1 MLQKL
6 SFFWSYFDGLDNLA
20 PEDQLAVYRAIIR
33 YGFLQEEPELTGT
46 PAYIFGLIKPNLD
59 VSISYAKGGAS
70 GGKAKAKPEPSPDEA
85 QAKPTSSPSQAQAK
99 PEPSPEEPD
108 IGYRIK
114 DKGIRNKD
122 IGERNK
128 DTGKKELKKADKR
141 PFDEI
146 EDPEIK
152 AAALGF
158 REMRKSQR
166 KPMTPRAEELLL
178 AKLYKMASDDFGDL
192 IPSKAVELLDN
203 STTKGWLD
211 IYPVKESKK
220 STSIFDEIA
229 NA

>member
-1 MLQKL
+1 MRDKLVFFQSYYNAVMSIPPGHDRETMVIAILQYMFESIEPQGL
-6 SFFWSYFDGLDNLA
+6 EFWQQG
-20 PEDQLAVYRAIIR
+20 
-33 YGFLQEEPELTGT
+33 
-46 PAYIFGLIKPNLD
+46 IFEACRKNIEN
-59 VSISYAKGGAS
+59 SISDEENGKKGGRP
-70 GGKAKAKPEPSPDEA
+70 KTKTPLFENENPPFEDEKPPFEKSKTTRLDKTRLDKTRLDE
-85 QAKPTSSPSQAQAK
+85 T
-99 PEPSPEEPD
+99 
-108 IGYRIK
+108 RL
-114 DKGIRNKD
+114 DK
-122 IGERNK
+122 
-128 DTGKKELKKADKR
+128 TKKADKR

-158 REMRKSQR
+158 REMRKNQR

-178 AKLYKMASDDFGDL
+178 AKLYKMASDDFGNL

-220 STSIFDEIA
+220 STNIFDEIA